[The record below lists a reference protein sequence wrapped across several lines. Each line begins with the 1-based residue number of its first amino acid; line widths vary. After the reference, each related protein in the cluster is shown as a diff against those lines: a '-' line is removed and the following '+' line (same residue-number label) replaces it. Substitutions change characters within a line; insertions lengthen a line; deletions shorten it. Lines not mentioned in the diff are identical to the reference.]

1 MRHHRSIGAPIV
13 GYTPSAT
20 ISVLPHL
27 LIDHD
32 QAAIEGY
39 LGEATEDG
47 GQRPYMMAHAVYSTV
62 RAISANISA
71 NISAVRARS
80 RLER

>member
-1 MRHHRSIGAPIV
+1 MHNDRSIGAPIV
-13 GYTPSAT
+13 GYTPSST
-20 ISVLPHL
+20 QSVLPHL

-39 LGEATEDG
+39 LAEATEDG
-47 GQRPYMMAHAVYSTV
+47 GMTPYMMAHAVYSTV

-71 NISAVRARS
+71 DDDESSVAT
-80 RLER
+80 